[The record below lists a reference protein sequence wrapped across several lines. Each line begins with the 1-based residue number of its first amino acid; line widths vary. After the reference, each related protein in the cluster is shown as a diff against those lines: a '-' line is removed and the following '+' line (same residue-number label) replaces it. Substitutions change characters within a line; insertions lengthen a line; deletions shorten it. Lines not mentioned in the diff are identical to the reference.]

1 MSENSGVQSLNNND
15 TDSQTPSKTR
25 KKTQSKKYLKKVIV
39 CVDVGSSLNKILY
52 QVEGHDVRYNNGY

>member
-25 KKTQSKKYLKKVIV
+25 KKAQSKKTLKKVIV

-52 QVEGHDVRYNNGY
+52 QVEGRCSVYGDGT